1 MKLSHNYFLVIP
13 FFLLL
18 IITVSAQN
26 NFVVDSNLV
35 KKLSSINTKDRENNP
50 IVSSDGKIMFF
61 NSTRKGTRAWATFD
75 SLNNRFDEDIYFT
88 RRLSTNNSVE
98 VILST

>member
-50 IVSSDGKIMFF
+50 IVSSDGKIMFLIQPE
-61 NSTRKGTRAWATFD
+61 KELELGQHLIA
-75 SLNNRFDEDIYFT
+75 
-88 RRLSTNNSVE
+88 
-98 VILST
+98 